1 MKRVVWCLLLGLSLL
16 GPGRLAGAGP
26 DDDFIRIYALIQ
38 QGDTFYQNNRLGEAR
53 ARYGEA
59 LRLLEA
65 FEKNYPGWNDALI
78 RFRKQYLQERL
89 GTPSVAPAPG
99 PAAPATPAAP
109 ENPQL
114 VALREELKQLAAERD
129 LLQAR
134 LREAL
139 AAQPAATDPR
149 ELARAQER
157 IGTLQRE
164 IEQLRAE
171 IIARDARLAEAAN
184 ARQLQDQLAEAR
196 QALADARQTLTRQ
209 NETVT
214 NLTRQIETLQRQLEA
229 ARARAAA
236 PPAEAAAA
244 ARAREELETARRQT
258 TAFQA
263 RVAELEKQLAAR
275 PPQAA
280 PDLIRLREEL
290 EQTRRQNL
298 EWRQRVADLEARL
311 ANVTRQLEAARAPKE
326 KAAPAER
333 DSRKPPPPAP
343 PADTT
348 RQLNELREQLEKLQ
362 QELATE
368 RWRAENFKT
377 EKELLEK
384 RVAELTAAKPATPPA
399 APSAP
404 PSAAPVTPPAAAP
417 ASVPTNLTREPA
429 PGSKQEKALA
439 RYQREAD
446 RARIRQLE
454 RDRDELTKRLRV
466 LSRQLEDL
474 RRQTAGTGTN
484 TAGDQLAIL
493 RARLEAY
500 ESRAVPYTPE
510 ELALMKQT
518 ASVSGATT
526 NTAEIK
532 ESRRALR
539 QIPAGAATLV
549 SEGQRAFQLRRYDEA
564 ERKFAQALQLDERN
578 VDMLTYLAAAQ
589 LEQERFREA
598 EATLQRA
605 LAVDPNNAD
614 GVSLLGLLRFRQGRF
629 EEAFDLLSR
638 AAQLNPDNPYTQNY
652 LGVTLSQR
660 GQRAAAETALRRAVA
675 LDPNYGEAHANL
687 AVVYALARPPALE
700 LARYHYQKARAL
712 GQPPNPD
719 LERRLEPAAAASPA
733 PAGP

>member
-1 MKRVVWCLLLGLSLL
+1 MPRMKRVVWCLLLGLSLL

-38 QGDTFYQNNRLGEAR
+38 QGDTFFQNNRVGEAR
-53 ARYGEA
+53 TRYSEA
-59 LRLLEA
+59 LRLLEE
-65 FEKNYPGWNDALI
+65 FEKNYPAWNDALI
-78 RFRKQYLQERL
+78 RFRKQYLQERI
-89 GTPSVAPAPG
+89 GAP
-99 PAAPATPAAP
+99 PATPAPGAAVPATPVAP
-109 ENPQL
+109 ETPQL
-114 VALREELKQLAAERD
+114 AALREELKLLAAERD

-139 AAQPAATDPR
+139 AAQPAAADPR
-149 ELARAQER
+149 ELARARER

-164 IEQLRAE
+164 LEQLRAE
-171 IIARDARLAEAAN
+171 IVARDARLAEAAN

-214 NLTRQIETLQRQLEA
+214 NLTRQLETLQRQLEET
-229 ARARAAA
+229 RARAAT

-244 ARAREELETARRQT
+244 PRTREELEAARRQT
-258 TAFQA
+258 AALQA

-275 PPQAA
+275 PPQVA
-280 PDLIRLREEL
+280 PEWSRLREEL
-290 EQTRRQNL
+290 EHTRRQNL
-298 EWRQRVADLEARL
+298 EWRQRVADLETRL
-311 ANVTRQLEAARAPKE
+311 ATVRQQLEAARAEKE
-326 KAAPAER
+326 KAAPARPPAEH
-333 DSRKPPPPAP
+333 DSRQPAPPAP

-348 RQLNELREQLEKLQ
+348 RQLNELRERLEKLQ
-362 QELATE
+362 QALATE
-368 RWRAENFKT
+368 RWRADNFKT

-384 RVAELTAAKPATPPA
+384 RVAELTAAAPA
-399 APSAP
+399 AAP
-404 PSAAPVTPPAAAP
+404 APPPAAAP
-417 ASVPTNLTREPA
+417 ANVSTNRTREPA
-429 PGSKQEKALA
+429 PGSKQEKVLA
-439 RYQREAD
+439 RRQREAD
-446 RARIRQLE
+446 QARIRQLE

-474 RRQTAGTGTN
+474 RRQTANTGPT
-484 TAGDQLAIL
+484 TTSDQLAIL

-510 ELALMKQT
+510 ELALMQQT
-518 ASVSGATT
+518 AGVTGAPP

-532 ESRRALR
+532 DSRRALR

-589 LEQERFREA
+589 LEQERFPEA

-712 GQPPNPD
+712 GQPANPD
-719 LERRLEPAAAASPA
+719 LERRLEPAAAATPA
-733 PAGP
+733 APGR